1 VIEQTIG
8 LLLLFLISGITFIY
22 ALFPRKGEMDPE
34 YDSLYRL
41 TFGIVMSVVILVL
54 FGFSLNALGTDA
66 SGMGY
71 VTGFNLWAGL
81 TGISLFFFFIGW
93 WRGAYPWLGRLHKSL
108 TRYPKSP
115 THSVLAELDDDK
127 KALTAFKELA
137 TEREKIRRELKDVER
152 RVKLQAGSLKEHY
165 MKKRAELQERL
176 KNIDADLRSL
186 EEKRATALYM
196 K

>member
-1 VIEQTIG
+1 MIEQTIG

-152 RVKLQAGSLKEHY
+152 RVKLQAGSLKEH
-165 MKKRAELQERL
+165 
-176 KNIDADLRSL
+176 
-186 EEKRATALYM
+186 
-196 K
+196 